1 MTFFISMMV
10 AIVTKIPPRKED
22 SMNKTII
29 VNEPSKEAQRKVEML
44 IAKFNVRRWQENR
57 VIKPEQHKKQA

>member
-1 MTFFISMMV
+1 
-10 AIVTKIPPRKED
+10 
-22 SMNKTII
+22 MNKTII

-57 VIKPEQHKKQA
+57 VIQPEQHQKQA

>member
-1 MTFFISMMV
+1 V
-10 AIVTKIPPRKED
+10 
-22 SMNKTII
+22 NKTII

-57 VIKPEQHKKQA
+57 VIQPEQQKKQA